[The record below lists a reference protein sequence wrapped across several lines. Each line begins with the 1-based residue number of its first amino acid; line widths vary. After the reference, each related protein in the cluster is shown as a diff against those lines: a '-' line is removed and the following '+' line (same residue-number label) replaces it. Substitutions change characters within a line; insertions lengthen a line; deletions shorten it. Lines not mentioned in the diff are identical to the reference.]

1 MIVHIVGARPQFIKL
16 LPLYR
21 ALAER
26 GAPQRVLHSGQHWEA
41 GMSEVFF
48 REFGLQP
55 DVILTWSTVHEE
67 NVAAMADALMGWQP
81 DTVVVYG
88 DTFSTWCAARAAK
101 RLGLPLAHVEA
112 GLRSF
117 NAAMPEE
124 EARVKTD
131 TVSDWHFV
139 PSERALVQLQREG
152 LDRGEAHTL
161 MTGDIMADA
170 LMNRE
175 MRPPTKGRILVTLHR
190 NTNVDDPVVR
200 TRIVEAVAGLAESH
214 EIHWPI
220 HPRLRAHFEEGNMP
234 QHIHWHPPL
243 GREAILEQL
252 DAAEWVLTDSGGLQK
267 EAYFCRR
274 KCIVLRNET
283 EWVELLDTGHSF
295 LVNPEAARD
304 ARHLGEQLVT
314 CMQTNT
320 PAEFPPVYGE
330 GDAAVRMAAALWNG
344 GPTKPNALTL
354 QGDAVNPQLRFAAE
368 VVRRITGIRIDFSEK
383 GAEWPQASCW
393 SLPFERWTFADLGE
407 DGLAKAAYVASRA
420 EEFSGG
426 SRDVHGRFLPQA
438 SCLWP
443 EMRTSPEVPM
453 GHVWVE
459 QFVTIFRPD
468 FSLAKRRT
476 PDPTV
481 VVDIDHRFAFAGFS
495 TMHRWA
501 VALKHA
507 LTGQWAL
514 FKAQWGAIDPYDA
527 SQVFV
532 DLMNRFGR
540 VRWQFFAWIGP
551 ERGLQDK
558 GPSVHHPRVAEAHMR
573 WAQQQPS
580 TGLHPTYGHHE
591 KGQAGLNVEVQA
603 WTQAT
608 SRVLQRSRYHYL
620 RMELPYSQSQ
630 LVKAGCLED
639 WSLEYAK
646 QPGYRAGVAV
656 PIPAWGAGPL
666 GSALDGDGIPYLT
679 YVPVALMDQNLLG
692 ESAEAIEKTLQSWQD
707 AAAKHGAGLVLA
719 THWRFFGP
727 GASIFP
733 ETALYGPWKS
743 GLLQFLKQ
751 GKP

>member
-16 LPLYR
+16 LPLHE
-21 ALAER
+21 ALARR
-26 GAPQRVLHSGQHWEA
+26 GAPQRVIHSGQHWEA

-48 REFGLQP
+48 QEFGLQP
-55 DVILTWSTVHEE
+55 DTILAWSQEHEE
-67 NVAAMADALMGWQP
+67 NIGAMAEALKQWQP

-170 LMNRE
+170 LLNRP
-175 MRPPTKGRILVTLHR
+175 MGSPKKGRILVTLHR

-200 TRIVEAVAGLAESH
+200 ARIVQALEGLAKSH

-220 HPRLRAHFEEGNMP
+220 HPRLRAHLEQGTMP
-234 QHIHWHPPL
+234 KHIHWYPPL

-252 DAAEWVLTDSGGLQK
+252 DAAEWVITDSGGLQK

-283 EWVELLDTGHSF
+283 EWVELVETGQSF
-295 LVNPEAARD
+295 LVNPEAARN
-304 ARHLGEQLVT
+304 ATHLGDRLLE
-314 CMQTNT
+314 CMQRLTSE
-320 PAEFPPVYGE
+320 EFPPVYGE
-330 GDAAVRMAAALWNG
+330 GDAAAQMAAALWKD
-344 GPTKPNALTL
+344 GPVKPNTL
-354 QGDAVNPQLRFAAE
+354 SLFGDPKNPQLRFAAE
-368 VVRRITGIRIDFSEK
+368 VVRRVTGIRVDFSEQ
-383 GAEWPQASCW
+383 GVAWPQASCW
-393 SLPFERWTFADLGE
+393 SQPFEAWNASDLGE
-407 DGLAKAAYVASRA
+407 DSLAKAAYVASRA

-426 SRDVHGRFLPQA
+426 SKDSHGRYVPEA

-443 EMRTSPEVPM
+443 EMRVSPEVPM
-453 GHVWVE
+453 GHVWLE
-459 QFVTIFRPD
+459 QFVKEFRPD
-468 FSLAKRRT
+468 FSLASRRI
-476 PDPTV
+476 PAPTV
-481 VVDIDHRFAFAGFS
+481 VVDIDHRFAFAGYS
-495 TMHRWA
+495 TMHRWT

-507 LTGQWAL
+507 LSGNWAL
-514 FKAQWGAIDPYDA
+514 LKAQWGAADPFDA
-527 SQVFV
+527 SQVFEG
-532 DLMNRFGR
+532 LMRTYGK

-551 ERGLQDK
+551 ERGPQDK
-558 GPSVHHPRVAEAHMR
+558 GPSIRHAFVSKAHAQ
-573 WAQQQPS
+573 WAKKYPS
-580 TGLHPTYGHHE
+580 TGLHPTYAHHA
-591 KGQAGLNVEVQA
+591 KGQAGLDTEVQA

-608 SRVLQRSRYHYL
+608 SRILQRSRYHYL
-620 RMELPYSQSQ
+620 RMELPISQMQ

-639 WSLEYAK
+639 WSMEYAK

-656 PIPAWGAGPL
+656 PIPAWGLGPE
-666 GSALDGDGIPYLT
+666 GEALDADGIPFLT

-692 ESAEAIEKTLQSWQD
+692 ESAETIHATLTKWQ
-707 AAAKHGAGLVLA
+707 AAARKCGAGLVLG
-719 THWRFFGP
+719 THWRFFGQ
-727 GASIFP
+727 GSDSFA
-733 ETALYGPWKS
+733 ETRAYRPWVQ
-743 GLLQFLKQ
+743 GLQAFLRQ
-751 GKP
+751 QNA

>member
-16 LPLYR
+16 LPLYQ
-21 ALAER
+21 ALAGR

-48 REFGLQP
+48 QEFGLQP
-55 DVILTWSTVHEE
+55 DAILTWSQTHEE
-67 NVAAMADALMGWQP
+67 NVAAMADVLKEWQP

-161 MTGDIMADA
+161 LTGDIMADA
-170 LMNRE
+170 LMNRKLGA
-175 MRPPTKGRILVTLHR
+175 PTKGRILVTMHR
-190 NTNVDDPVVR
+190 NTNVDDAGVR
-200 TRIVEAVAGLAESH
+200 AKMVSALEELAKSH

-220 HPRLRAHFEEGNMP
+220 HPRLRAHLEQGVMP
-234 QHIHWHPPL
+234 TTIQWHPPL

-252 DAAEWVLTDSGGLQK
+252 EAAEWVLTDSGGLQK

-283 EWVELLDTGHSF
+283 EWMELLETGQSF
-295 LVNPEAARD
+295 LVNPEGASNAA
-304 ARHLGEQLVT
+304 ALHQQLLA
-314 CMQTNT
+314 CMRRET

-330 GDAAVRMAAALWNG
+330 GDAALRMATALWQD
-344 GPTKPNALTL
+344 GPVKPNALVV
-354 QGDAVNPQLRFAAE
+354 QGDAENPQLRFAAE
-368 VVRRITGIRIDFSEK
+368 VVRRVSGVRLDFSPK
-383 GAEWPQASCW
+383 GASWPQASCW
-393 SLPFERWTFADLGE
+393 SLPFERWSFAELGE
-407 DGLAKAAYVASRA
+407 DALAKAAYVASRA
-420 EEFSGG
+420 EEYSNVQK
-426 SRDVHGRFLPQA
+426 DAHGRFVPEA
-438 SCLWP
+438 SCIGAELVAQ
-443 EMRTSPEVPM
+443 PEVPM

-459 QFVTIFRPD
+459 QFMKRFQPD

-476 PDPTV
+476 PAPTV
-481 VVDIDHRFAFAGFS
+481 VVDMDHRFAFAGFPAS
-495 TMHRWA
+495 HRLA
-501 VALKHA
+501 VTLKQVF
-507 LTGQWAL
+507 TGKWGL
-514 FKAQWGAIDPYDA
+514 LKAQLGAIDPFDA
-527 SQVFV
+527 SQVFES
-532 DLMNRFGR
+532 LMRTFGK

-551 ERGLQDK
+551 ERGAQDK
-558 GPSVHHPRVAEAHMR
+558 GPSIQYPPVAEAHAQ
-573 WAQQQPS
+573 WAKKFPS
-580 TGLHPTYGHHE
+580 TGLHPTYAHHDR
-591 KGQAGLNVEVQA
+591 GQAGLDAEVRA

-620 RMELPYSQSQ
+620 RMEVPHSQAQ
-630 LVKAGCLED
+630 LVKAGCIED
-639 WSLEYAK
+639 WSMEYAK

-656 PIPAWGAGPL
+656 PIPAWGLGPQ
-666 GSALDGDGIPYLT
+666 GEALDADGIPFLT

-692 ESAEAIEKTLQSWQD
+692 QSAETIHTTLTKWQ
-707 AAAKHGAGLVLA
+707 AAAQRQGAGLVLG

-727 GASIFP
+727 GWQSFE
-733 ETALYGPWKS
+733 ETRAYRPWVE
-743 GLLQFLKQ
+743 GLKAFLTLSNA
-751 GKP
+751 

>member
-1 MIVHIVGARPQFIKL
+1 
-16 LPLYR
+16 
-21 ALAER
+21 
-26 GAPQRVLHSGQHWEA
+26 
-41 GMSEVFF
+41 MSEVFF
-48 REFGLQP
+48 QEFGLQP
-55 DVILTWSTVHEE
+55 DTILAWSPTHDE
-67 NVAAMADALMGWQP
+67 NVGAMAEVLKAWQP

-152 LDRGEAHTL
+152 LDRGEAHTI

-170 LMNRE
+170 LLNR
-175 MRPPTKGRILVTLHR
+175 PIGLATKGRILVTLHR

-200 TRIVEAVAGLAESH
+200 ARIVQALEGLAESH

-220 HPRLRAHFEEGNMP
+220 HPRLRAHLERGDMP
-234 QHIHWHPPL
+234 KNIHWLPPL

-252 DAAEWVLTDSGGLQK
+252 EAAEWVLTDSGGLQK

-283 EWVELLDTGHSF
+283 EWVELVETGQSF

-304 ARHLGEQLVT
+304 ARHLGEQLLD
-314 CMQTNT
+314 CMQRVT

-330 GDAAVRMAAALWNG
+330 GDAAVQMAAALWKD
-344 GPTKPNALTL
+344 GPVKPNTL
-354 QGDAVNPQLRFAAE
+354 SLLGDAENPQLRFAAE
-368 VVRRITGIRIDFSEK
+368 VVRRVTGIRIDFSVK
-383 GAEWPQASCW
+383 GAVWPQASCW
-393 SLPFERWTFADLGE
+393 SRPFESWTSSDLGE
-407 DGLAKAAYVASRA
+407 DSLAKAAYVASRA

-426 SRDVHGRFLPQA
+426 SQDSHGRYVPEA

-443 EMRTSPEVPM
+443 EMRVSPEVPM
-453 GHVWVE
+453 GHVWLE
-459 QFVTIFRPD
+459 QFVQKFRPD
-468 FSLAKRRT
+468 FSLASRRV
-476 PDPTV
+476 PAPTV
-481 VVDIDHRFAFAGFS
+481 VVDIDHRFAFAGYS
-495 TMHRWA
+495 TMHRWT

-507 LTGQWAL
+507 LTGNWAL
-514 FKAQWGAIDPYDA
+514 LKAQWGAVDPFDA
-527 SQVFV
+527 SQAFEG
-532 DLMNRFGR
+532 LMRTYGR

-551 ERGLQDK
+551 ERGPQDK
-558 GPSVHHPRVAEAHMR
+558 GPSIRHAVVAKAHAQ
-573 WAQQQPS
+573 WAKKYPS
-580 TGLHPTYGHHE
+580 TGLHPTYAHHE
-591 KGQAGLNVEVQA
+591 KGQAGLDAEVQA

-620 RMELPYSQSQ
+620 RMALPYSQAQ
-630 LVKAGCLED
+630 LANAGCVED
-639 WSLEYAK
+639 WSMEYAK

-656 PIPAWGAGPL
+656 PIPAWGAGPA
-666 GSALDGDGIPYLT
+666 GGGLDADGIPYLI
-679 YVPVALMDQNLLG
+679 YVPVALMDQNLVG
-692 ESAEAIEKTLQSWQD
+692 KSSEAIASTLVSWQD
-707 AAAKHGAGLVLA
+707 VAAQYGAGLVLA

-733 ETALYGPWKS
+733 ETARYDSWKA